1 MAVCRNGLDTATAYR
16 VGLCIVC
23 GVARHSAGRPR
34 CNACH
39 LSAVGSAED
48 ERPAEAIFIASC
60 DAFGQCRTPDCGEP
74 VAFGRVLC
82 AECLKNY
89 SCRSAGCDTPTKL
102 GRVLCD
108 PCLEMKAKR
117 HDA

>member
-1 MAVCRNGLDTATAYR
+1 MAVCRNGLDAATAYR
-16 VGLCIVC
+16 VGLCIEC
-23 GVARHSAGRPR
+23 GVVRHSAGRVR

-39 LSAVGSAED
+39 EAVARPDVPED
-48 ERPAEAIFIASC
+48 VDVRSC
-60 DAFGQCRTPDCGEP
+60 DAFGQCRSVGCLEP

-89 SCRSAGCDTPTKL
+89 SCRSAGCDTPTQL